1 MTTTLALPSSLLYD
15 PTTKEDEKQEK
26 RRRKCLMRSPGFP
39 PGYIFDVVNLELAS
53 NECAP
58 LENRTPTNSLTR
70 KISTAIQ
77 KK

>member
-15 PTTKEDEKQEK
+15 PTTKEDEKQE
-26 RRRKCLMRSPGFP
+26 RRRECLMRSPGFP
-39 PGYIFDVVNLELAS
+39 PGYICDEVNLELAS

-58 LENRTPTNSLTR
+58 LEDRTQTNSLTR
-70 KISTAIQ
+70 MISTATQ